1 MSAKGCEADRMA
13 AGNLGCG
20 KSQALGCQLQSFF
33 YTPIHPLGLGVW
45 WAFAFWE
52 STVWE
57 KTYSR
62 T

>member
-1 MSAKGCEADRMA
+1 MA
-13 AGNLGCG
+13 GDLGCG
-20 KSQALGCQLQSFF
+20 KNRALGCQLHDFF
-33 YTPIHPLGLGVW
+33 YTPIHQRGLGVW

-57 KTYSR
+57 KAYSG